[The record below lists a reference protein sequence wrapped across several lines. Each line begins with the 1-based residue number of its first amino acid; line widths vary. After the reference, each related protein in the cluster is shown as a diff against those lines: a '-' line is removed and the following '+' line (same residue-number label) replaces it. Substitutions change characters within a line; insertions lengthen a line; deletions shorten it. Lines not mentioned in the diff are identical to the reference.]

1 MDAELFQHPLS
12 LKHELNLQWRD
23 PVGQLKIP
31 PRDTD
36 PRFLCRREKG
46 SFAFARA
53 SDGPGAPG
61 WPKVG
66 ADRLKI
72 RVQKVN
78 GRPREKEPFF
88 GAMGALAS
96 LAKSTHSASPIP
108 RISKTSPSLGPRKVL
123 LQKKHPA
130 LRL

>member
-1 MDAELFQHPLS
+1 MNTSLTMDAELFQHPLS

-36 PRFLCRREKG
+36 PRFPCRREKG

-78 GRPREKEPFF
+78 GDRGK
-88 GAMGALAS
+88 
-96 LAKSTHSASPIP
+96 K
-108 RISKTSPSLGPRKVL
+108 SPSSAPWEPWHPLQRVHTL
-123 LQKKHPA
+123 LLPSHAFQKHP
-130 LRL
+130 RR